1 MYIHIHGYL
10 CIYIHVYIYIY
21 VLMYLHLSAGTCWAV
36 ENYPTFG
43 VSEYGNVT
51 GELAMMKDTFI
62 IEPSWHGKH
71 M

>member
-1 MYIHIHGYL
+1 M
-10 CIYIHVYIYIY
+10 YIYIY